1 MLKKLFAENDWLPY
15 LAPDTG
21 ADGGELDDDS
31 TTDDDLSEYGED
43 DLRALLEDEP
53 PEADGDEPEGGDEGT
68 NEEPPKEEPPEP
80 PKPEEKMIPQ
90 SEVDRIIGERLARE
104 RRVQEEKLAQ
114 EEAAK
119 KQQEEFDKTFS
130 QRFQTRFQFHMQKL
144 KGLGYEE
151 EAAVE
156 MAKSEAQYDVENEI
170 RIYLTE
176 QRAKEFESKQ
186 QQTAKLNS
194 YLAEKTQ
201 AVAKN
206 PMAAKYLD
214 EVDAFSQNG
223 EACNFQTAL
232 AYVLGEKLLSGDLLE
247 TIKATTEQKTLAN
260 VNKRSKMSVEKGPSA
275 ASSGASSLTR
285 EELMACKKLGVS
297 PKDYAKYKK

>member
-1 MLKKLFAENDWLPY
+1 MLKKLFAERDWLPY

-21 ADGGELDDDS
+21 ADGGVYDDDG
-31 TTDDDLSEYGED
+31 TTDDDPADFSEEE
-43 DLRALLEDEP
+43 LRALLEDEP
-53 PEADGDEPEGGDEGT
+53 PENDDDDSEGDEGT
-68 NEEPPKEEPPEP
+68 PKEEPPDDTPPEP
-80 PKPEEKMIPQ
+80 PKSEEKMIPQ

-130 QRFQTRFQFHMQKL
+130 QRFQTRYQFHMQKL

-201 AVAKN
+201 AVAKT

-214 EVDAFSQNG
+214 EIDAFSQNG
-223 EACNFQTAL
+223 EACSFQTAL
-232 AYVLGEKLLSGDLLE
+232 AFVLGEKLLSGDLLE

-275 ASSGASSLTR
+275 ASTGEKSLTR
-285 EELMACKKLGVS
+285 EELMACQKLGVS
-297 PKDYAKYKK
+297 PKVYAKNKK